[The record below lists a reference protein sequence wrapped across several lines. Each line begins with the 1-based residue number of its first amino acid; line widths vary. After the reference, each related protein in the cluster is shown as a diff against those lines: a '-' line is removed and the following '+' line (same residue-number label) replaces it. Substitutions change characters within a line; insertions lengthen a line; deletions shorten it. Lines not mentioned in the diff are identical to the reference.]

1 MKLTPPPL
9 TNVKPDYQRAAI
21 KAAHVLIENDIRS
34 APVMPLPIFK
44 RMHGCIVLSF
54 TEMSNRIGMNR
65 ENLITAFD
73 AENHDAVTS
82 VHFEDG
88 KLRYLVTYNQRLP
101 LYLVQRALAREMGH
115 YVLGHTGNLPE
126 EVRMA
131 EAHAFASYLLCPR
144 PLIHAVQESNIPL
157 TVEVLGA
164 MTGCYERCLQGMRKT
179 PGVSIPKELNQQ
191 VREKFSDYIEN
202 FLDYESYLTK
212 SDESM
217 LANLGTYMDG
227 YEE

>member
-1 MKLTPPPL
+1 MT
-9 TNVKPDYQRAAI
+9 PDYERAAI
-21 KAAHVLIENDIRS
+21 AATEMLIKHNICT

-44 RMHGCIVLSF
+44 RTPGVLVLSY
-54 TEMSNRIGMNR
+54 TEMSGRIGVDR
-65 ENLITAFD
+65 DNLLSMFET
-73 AENHDAVTS
+73 EQHDAVTS
-82 VHFEDG
+82 THFEDG

-101 LYLVQRALAREMGH
+101 LYLLQRALARELGH
-115 YVLGHTGNLPE
+115 IVLGHDGSRPE

-131 EAHAFASYLLCPR
+131 EAYAFAHHFLCPR
-144 PLIHAVQESNIPL
+144 PLLRAIQDSDIPL

-179 PGVSIPKELNQQ
+179 PAVHVPADLNRKVKEQ
-191 VREKFSDYIEN
+191 FSDYISN
-202 FLDYESYLTK
+202 FLDFESYLSK